1 MSSLR
6 DLGARARGGWLAV
19 VVMGLVVLGAVPF
32 YAGFADGAAAVCG
45 GGTYC
50 LSSGPGRLGR
60 LAGGESRALGLYWLV
75 AVPVAYA
82 LLSGWFAARARR
94 TGLQQRWGAYIA
106 AGLLGFA
113 VLAASAMPASD
124 PLPYGLRALTTPLLM
139 VAASL
144 AVLGRVERD
153 ARLVILAAGAAA
165 IAMYAGFLKSHPFV
179 LPDDW
184 PAEPLV
190 SAALSP
196 QGALAVLGA
205 VMVACGTGW
214 SFRTR

>member
-1 MSSLR
+1 
-6 DLGARARGGWLAV
+6 V
-19 VVMGLVVLGAVPF
+19 
-32 YAGFADGAAAVCG
+32 
-45 GGTYC
+45 
-50 LSSGPGRLGR
+50 SSGPDRLSR
-60 LAGGESRALGLYWLV
+60 VAGGQSRALGLYWLV

-94 TGLQQRWGAYIA
+94 TGLQHRWGVYIA
-106 AGLLGFA
+106 AGLLAFA

-124 PLPYGLRALTTPLLM
+124 PLPYGLRVLTTPLLT

-153 ARLVILAAGAAA
+153 AKLVILATAAA
-165 IAMYAGFLKSHPFV
+165 ALAVFVGLLKSHPFV

-214 SFRTR
+214 SVRTR